1 MQNSQK
7 FRQIIAPFIIRIF
20 ALPGGRAFKLFSVSI
35 LLFIAS
41 PNYAIAYGGHGHGSH
56 YGSSYGHYGYYG
68 HHGYGIHYSHHDH
81 IGTAGYVFLGI
92 LGVAVLSQIL
102 NNDNYKY
109 RHYRKSYS
117 YHQPTYKQSRPYKPS
132 AHSGRVSTI
141 NKSRA
146 KPVYAYRDNE
156 GWDWLAKGNADYA
169 LDIFAIQSQQNLN
182 SGVPRVGFAIAAAA
196 NGEMNRA
203 TRAMRKAIRV
213 DADALDKINIINIKP
228 TIETLTE
235 NYQSISSNNKNNTD
249 NAFMVSVF
257 SYLQQDYSAANN
269 FIAGNDQSQSANNL
283 RKLIMEKEGISL
295 H

>member
-1 MQNSQK
+1 MHNSQK
-7 FRQIIAPFIIRIF
+7 ILQIRRILQILSISLLSF
-20 ALPGGRAFKLFSVSI
+20 AAC
-35 LLFIAS
+35 
-41 PNYAIAYGGHGHGSH
+41 PNYAFAYGGHGYY
-56 YGSSYGHYGYYG
+56 YGYGHGHNYG
-68 HHGYGIHYSHHDH
+68 HHGYRHYGHHDYGAHYNYHGH
-81 IGTAGYVFLGI
+81 IGSAGYVFLGI
-92 LGVAVLSQIL
+92 LSFAILSQIL
-102 NNDNYKY
+102 DNNNDRDRRY
-109 RHYRKSYS
+109 RRVPSYNQPPTQPRPVSINDYSKAKSVYEYS
-117 YHQPTYKQSRPYKPS
+117 
-132 AHSGRVSTI
+132 
-141 NKSRA
+141 N
-146 KPVYAYRDNE
+146 NE
-156 GWDWLAKGNADYA
+156 GWDWLAKGNTNYA

-182 SGVPRVGFAIAAAA
+182 SAIPKIGFAIAAAT